1 MLVLIGVGQFV
12 LQHMMANLKAQGLVE
27 GSVAAAN
34 FGKLHGV
41 SSILF
46 MITSIADLILF
57 IQPSK

>member
-1 MLVLIGVGQFV
+1 MLVLVAIGQFD
-12 LQHMMANLKAQGLVE
+12 LQPMMAELKAQGLVE

-46 MITSIADLILF
+46 MITSIAGLILV
-57 IQPSK
+57 IKPHK